1 MNKRCLLLF
10 VVYCLSSLLV
20 RLRAGSFTYDFTS
33 VADWV
38 TTSGGDTHP
47 GTGSLASLTT
57 FYHAA
62 TNDDFVGSGSVY
74 FSAEGYLMI
83 STDASLKL
91 PYRSDWTI
99 TKITLHAHSGCSTSA
114 KVNIYSEYGTSL
126 STAQQW
132 EQKDSDY
139 EYAISTSYRKLFV
152 KSTGAAARITSITI
166 EYTSPNDADDPSS
179 DDSDESSVS
188 APIFTPGSSSFSTP
202 SLTVSIDAAERCEVY
217 YTIDGSAPSYTSPE
231 EYHGTKGRE
240 VTIVGSASPII
251 LQAIAVDPATGECSD
266 ISSATY
272 TYVEVKNDGSK
283 SKPYTVAEL
292 RSMLFITKEEG
303 KWVKGTI
310 CGAVDGNSNIV
321 TSDITIASNLAICN
335 DKEYVAVQLLDGS
348 EIRGAVN
355 LKDHPYMKGKEI
367 LVKGDLEAYMMPT
380 GVGVKKPSDFEIIY
394 EVPINSYGYA
404 TLYLDMPVLL
414 PAGVTAYYC
423 TVEDHYAK
431 LFSVG
436 SVIPSNT
443 GVILESTTHK
453 NTTCA
458 LTYTTSRNADE
469 ATILEDNKLVGFIHD
484 TKVGSDGSAYYA
496 LNVKNNQLGFYIPQ
510 TAADPG
516 DAASGFTAKAKKA
529 YLQVPAEQKAS
540 MFVIHRAGDESAIV
554 PSTHMC
560 DEAIY
565 DLQGR
570 IVVSPTSG
578 VYIRGGQKFVVRK

>member
-10 VVYCLSSLLV
+10 VVYCLSILLV
-20 RLRAGSFTYDFTS
+20 QLRAGSFTYDFTS

-38 TTSGGDTHP
+38 TKSGGDTHP

-74 FSAEGYLMI
+74 FSADGYLMI

-132 EQKDSDY
+132 QQKDSDY

-166 EYTSPNDADDPSS
+166 EYASADDSTDDPS
-179 DDSDESSVS
+179 DDLPDDSSVS
-188 APIFTPGSSSFSTP
+188 RPIFTPGSSSFSSNEIVVT
-202 SLTVSIDAAERCEVY
+202 IDAAEGCEVY
-217 YTIDGSAPSYTSPE
+217 YTTDGSVPSYTNAE
-231 EYHGTKGRE
+231 EYHGTKGDV
-240 VTIVGSASPII
+240 VTISADDSQVT
-251 LQAIAVDPATGECSD
+251 LQAIAVDPITGECSGV
-266 ISSATY
+266 SSATY
-272 TYVEVKNDGSK
+272 TYTRNDGDK
-283 SKPYTVAEL
+283 LPYTVAEL
-292 RSMLFITKEEG
+292 RSMLFTTKENG

-321 TSDITIASNLAICN
+321 TSDITIASNLAIGN
-335 DKEYVAVQLLDGS
+335 EKEYVAVQLPAES
-348 EIRGAVN
+348 KIREAVN

-380 GVGVKKPSDFEIIY
+380 GVGVKNPSDFEIIY

-469 ATILEDNKLVGFIHD
+469 AAILEDNKLVGFMHD
-484 TKVGSDGSAYYA
+484 TQVGSDGSAYYA